1 MREEVKAHARALNC
15 NYVLAY
21 TETLD
26 VREEGLCIL
35 SASGTAVTLR
45 KLRTRKSPCVSTDVN
60 VTTTANSEV
69 VIEPSSSSSSST
81 PEKDTSPSSPRNATQ
96 TAGTSRSRKRKEGR
110 ISHASA
116 ESSPSKRPL
125 RTKKKKPS
133 KRRNNGRSKHG
144 RGHTVAI
151 RCSNCARCVP
161 KARQEDAEVVPSP
174 ALRRIR
180 LDRFEGYEGSVE
192 R

>member
-81 PEKDTSPSSPRNATQ
+81 PEKGTSPSSPRNATQ

-133 KRRNNGRSKHG
+133 KRRNKCSYFHLPYDSNATPFPMTPKLCQVQRNLSHAFCRPRSYF
-144 RGHTVAI
+144 TILLA
-151 RCSNCARCVP
+151 
-161 KARQEDAEVVPSP
+161 
-174 ALRRIR
+174 
-180 LDRFEGYEGSVE
+180 
-192 R
+192 